1 MSSLT
6 ELAAKE
12 PIKSKKS
19 YLEMNKEELIAEKR
33 SILETQENIDRMINL
48 LTLEK
53 ENNIP
58 YKYDIEYLN
67 LSANLPSSFG
77 QGDDDTIE
85 TDDNIGNIS
94 YTELTK
100 IGLLLAMATKINS
113 SSGGGKIDS
122 LVGGS
127 SQSDVNEKKV
137 EKFESEY
144 KNKPIQGI
152 YDKSKLESEIKAW
165 SSKKRK
171 NTLGKIQ
178 VDIIKEYVGFVSAG
192 LFENVPVNYN
202 SDLTAIFSG
211 NLSTVLKKNS
221 TELNEV
227 KLGNDKP
234 IYEGTSVTVDTDKTY
249 SKTRIK
255 ELKKDLNTLEIR
267 VSKQKGE
274 VDDTTINK
282 YAEAKSEYDEAIG
295 QIKEADENR
304 KQFVENL
311 KKKYEDELDKNKKEG
326 NTKSKLITLESLMKE
341 DDLPLKIYEFI
352 QGDPDKPE
360 QLSEED
366 KSVGRKILGIEE
378 SSGGG
383 YRGGAAQDTSSQST
397 SKLTI
402 NGKSI
407 TSVLGDLGTMVKKL
421 REYRKSIYKKKFKN
435 DYLDDWLNILN
446 KIPIDAVLEELIKRD
461 ICSYWIEQFKASK
474 KQEDKEDAEL
484 EKMFKVKFGENTKVF
499 GKENVGLFAG
509 GLEKRMNKAGFSGLY
524 KLLDS
529 YIKKIDSKSKL
540 NDKTRIQFLIS
551 LLDTKEGTT
560 LDNIKKSI
568 LETIPGREELLIKF
582 IEKEK
587 EMNEGKT
594 KDEKESEEEKAKAD
608 SIKQGKEISKDKSGK
623 SKESSTKESS
633 TKEPS
638 TKESS
643 TKESSTK
650 EPSAKDSSTQ
660 EKQSGEISSKESS
673 IDTQPN
679 QPLDQPLQQ
688 DLPGQGLSEQDLS
701 EQGLSEQGL
710 SEQGLP
716 GQISDIGADINQG
729 NIDTLPIEYKSIS
742 VNTQPTEISTKESP
756 QSPLSMQP
764 SATLVGSEYKPETSD
779 SVLDKRYISELQDQL
794 RTTKNIDHSELL
806 KVREELSKQNLTY
819 EADKETA
826 DHIKEQNRMLL
837 DLVNQLIEGN
847 IKRGGVKRSNVK
859 RSSVKRERVKRSSV
873 KRERVKRTSRKGDNK
888 KSMVSKKRRK
898 PVKTSKKIRKIR
910 K

>member
-12 PIKSKKS
+12 PTKSKKS

-67 LSANLPSSFG
+67 RSANLPSSFG
-77 QGDDDTIE
+77 QGDD
-85 TDDNIGNIS
+85 NIGNIS
-94 YTELTK
+94 DTELTK

-113 SSGGGKIDS
+113 SSGGGKNIDAIKGAFS
-122 LVGGS
+122 KMKS
-127 SQSDVNEKKV
+127 KMKSDPDDNDTIKQKMKEKMK
-137 EKFESEY
+137 EKIKIFESEY

-178 VDIIKEYVGFVSAG
+178 VDIIKEYVGFVSG
-192 LFENVPVNYN
+192 VLFENVPVNYN

-221 TELNEV
+221 AELNEV

-234 IYEGTSVTVDTDKTY
+234 IYDGTSVATDTDIKY
-249 SKTRIK
+249 SKISIND
-255 ELKKDLNTLEIR
+255 LKKDLNRLEIR

-274 VDDTTINK
+274 VDDSIIEK

-341 DDLPLKIYEFI
+341 DDLPSKIYEFI
-352 QGDPDKPE
+352 QGDPDILE
-360 QLSEED
+360 GLSEDD

-397 SKLTI
+397 SNLTI

-484 EKMFKVKFGENTKVF
+484 EKMFKVKFGENTKFF

-587 EMNEGKT
+587 EINEGKT

-633 TKEPS
+633 TKES
-638 TKESS
+638 
-643 TKESSTK
+643 
-650 EPSAKDSSTQ
+650 SAKDSSTQ
-660 EKQSGEISSKESS
+660 GKQSGEISSKESS

-688 DLPGQGLSEQDLS
+688 DLPGQDLPGQDLPG
-701 EQGLSEQGL
+701 QGLSEQGL
-710 SEQGLP
+710 SDQGPP
-716 GQISDIGADINQG
+716 GQISDIDTDLNQG

-819 EADKETA
+819 EADKET
-826 DHIKEQNRMLL
+826 DEYIKKHNRMLL
-837 DLVNQLIEGN
+837 DLVTQVINERGGV
-847 IKRGGVKRSNVK
+847 KRGGVKRGCVK
-859 RSSVKRERVKRSSV
+859 RSNVKRSSV